1 MKRNTLIIAFT
12 MVLTTVIAIA
22 SCVST
27 KVTNKTGDEL
37 WSQNCQRCHNSPP
50 RSAYS
55 NIQWEVV
62 NSHMRERAMLT
73 ETEYK
78 KIQEFMEGN

>member
-1 MKRNTLIIAFT
+1 
-12 MVLTTVIAIA
+12 MVLTTVIAIT

-27 KVTNKTGDEL
+27 KVADKTGDEL

-50 RSAYS
+50 RSAYTS
-55 NIQWEVV
+55 IQWEVV
-62 NSHMRERAMLT
+62 NSHMRQRAMLT

-78 KIQEFMEGN
+78 KIQEFMGGN